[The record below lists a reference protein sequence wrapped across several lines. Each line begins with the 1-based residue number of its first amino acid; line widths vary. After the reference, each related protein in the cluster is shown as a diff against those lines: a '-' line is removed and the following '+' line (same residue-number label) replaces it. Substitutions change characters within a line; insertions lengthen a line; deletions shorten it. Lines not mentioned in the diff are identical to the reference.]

1 MTQKELLYVEDAI
14 CHELIIVKVLED
26 TINQL
31 EDEKLIAYVGKEK
44 KIHEN
49 MEKKL
54 KKLLEDEKNG

>member
-14 CHELIIVKVLED
+14 CHEQIIVKVLED

-31 EDEKLIAYVGKEK
+31 EDEDLVAYIVKEK
-44 KIHEN
+44 KTHEN

-54 KKLLEDEKNG
+54 KKLLEEVKNG